1 MTWEQILKD
10 AIDLAKEKR
19 ELAEKIEK
27 AQQSVIEAMVSG
39 DAEKLAAAVK
49 DFASLVGGEEEVA
62 EELADAL
69 KEIPVADEQMAKSVW
84 SVMLERSGLL
94 GKAEKATSEKERSIR
109 HQIAQVVLKG
119 IFGAASTEEDEKVA
133 EEQLKEALEKAKSM
147 DEVINA
153 CRTYIMVKANREAQK
168 FGASGQFDEDVLK
181 ATREEVLRR
190 FRQAY
195 KKELRKEIEARLKA
209 GKDDRITKGLFELWA
224 KEYSKSADAEKVYQ
238 VLAKTR
244 DWELAEALLK
254 GGK

>member
-10 AIDLAKEKR
+10 AIEIAKEKK
-19 ELAEKIEK
+19 EFAEKIEK

-62 EELADAL
+62 EELVDAL
-69 KEIPVADEQMAKSVW
+69 KEVPVIDEQMAKSVW

-94 GKAEKATSEKERSIR
+94 SGAGSVSEKEKVIR
-109 HQIAQVVLKG
+109 RQIAQMVLKG

-153 CRTYIMVKANREAQK
+153 CRTYILVKANRKAQE
-168 FGASGQFDEDVLK
+168 FGVSGQFDEDVLE

-195 KKELRKEIEARLKA
+195 KEELRKEIEARLRA

-224 KEYSKSADAEKVYQ
+224 REYSKSADVEKVYQ

-244 DWELAEALLK
+244 DWELAEVLLK

>member
-1 MTWEQILKD
+1 MTWERILND
-10 AIDLAKEKR
+10 AINLAKEKK
-19 ELAEKIEK
+19 EIAEKLEK
-27 AQQSVIEAMVSG
+27 AQRSIIEAMVSG

-49 DFASLVGGEEEVA
+49 DFTSLVGGEEEVA
-62 EELADAL
+62 KELADAL

-94 GKAEKATSEKERSIR
+94 SGANSVSEKEKDIR
-109 HQIAQVVLKG
+109 RQIAQMVLKG
-119 IFGAASTEEDEKVA
+119 VFGAASTEEDEKVA
-133 EEQLKEALEKAKSM
+133 EEQLREALEKAQSM

-153 CRTYIMVKANREAQK
+153 CRTYIMVKANRKAQG
-168 FGASGQFDEDVLK
+168 FGVSGQFDEEVLE
-181 ATREEVLRR
+181 ATKEEVLKR
-190 FRQAY
+190 FREAY
-195 KKELRKEIEARLKA
+195 KEELRKEIEARLKA

-224 KEYSKSADAEKVYQ
+224 KEYGKSTDAEKVYQ

>member
-1 MTWEQILKD
+1 MSSEQILKD
-10 AIDLAKEKR
+10 AISHVNETKEH
-19 ELAEKIEK
+19 AEKIEK
-27 AQQSVIEAMVSG
+27 PQQSVIEAMVSG
-39 DAEKLAAAVK
+39 DAEKLATAVK

-69 KEIPVADEQMAKSVW
+69 KEVPVEDEQMAKSVW

-94 GKAEKATSEKERSIR
+94 SGANSVSEKEKDIR
-109 HQIAQVVLKG
+109 RQIAQMVLKG

-133 EEQLKEALEKAKSM
+133 EEQLREALEKAKSV

-153 CRTYIMVKANREAQK
+153 CRTYIMVKANRKAQE
-168 FGASGQFDEDVLK
+168 FGVSGQFDEDVLK
-181 ATREEVLRR
+181 ATKEEVLRR

-195 KKELRKEIEARLKA
+195 KEELRKEIEARLKA

-224 KEYSKSADAEKVYQ
+224 REYGKTANIEKVYQ

>member
-1 MTWEQILKD
+1 MTWERILD
-10 AIDLAKEKR
+10 SAINLAKERK
-19 ELAEKIEK
+19 ETAEALRK
-27 AQQSVIEAMVSG
+27 AERSVIEAMVAG

-49 DFASLVGGEEEVA
+49 EFASLVGGKEEVA

-69 KEIPVADEQMAKSVW
+69 KEIPIADERMAKSVW

-94 GKAEKATSEKERSIR
+94 GGLNLISEKEKDVRR
-109 HQIAQVVLKG
+109 QVAQMVLKG
-119 IFGAASTEEDEKVA
+119 IFGAVSTQEDEKVA
-133 EEQLKEALEKAKSM
+133 EEQLREALAKAKSM

-153 CRTYIMVKANREAQK
+153 CRAYIMVKANRKVQE
-168 FGASGQFDEDVLK
+168 FGVSGQFDNEVLE

-190 FRQAY
+190 FREAY

-209 GKDDRITKGLFELWA
+209 GKDDRVTKGLFELWA
-224 KEYSKSADAEKVYQ
+224 KEYGRSVDTAKAYR

-244 DWELAEALLK
+244 DWELVEALLK

>member
-1 MTWEQILKD
+1 MSWEQILKD
-10 AIDLAKEKR
+10 AINLAKEKK

-39 DAEKLAAAVK
+39 DAEKLATAVK
-49 DFASLVGGEEEVA
+49 DFVSWVGGEEEVA

-69 KEIPVADEQMAKSVW
+69 KEIPVVDEQMAKSVW

-94 GKAEKATSEKERSIR
+94 SGTNSVSEKEKDIR
-109 HQIAQVVLKG
+109 RQIAQMVLKG
-119 IFGAASTEEDEKVA
+119 IFGAASTEEDERVA
-133 EEQLKEALEKAKSM
+133 EEQLREALEKAKSV
-147 DEVINA
+147 DEVVNA
-153 CRTYIMVKANREAQK
+153 CRTYIMVKANRKAQE
-168 FGASGQFDEDVLK
+168 FGVSGQFDEDVLE

-224 KEYSKSADAEKVYQ
+224 REYGKSANVEKVYQ

>member
-1 MTWEQILKD
+1 MSWERILKD
-10 AIDLAKEKR
+10 AISLVKEKK

-39 DAEKLAAAVK
+39 NAEKLATAVK
-49 DFASLVGGEEEVA
+49 DFVSLVGGEEEVA

-69 KEIPVADEQMAKSVW
+69 KEVPVEDERMAKSVW

-94 GKAEKATSEKERSIR
+94 SGANSVSEKEKNIR
-109 HQIAQVVLKG
+109 RQIAQMVLKG

-133 EEQLKEALEKAKSM
+133 EEQLREALEKAKSM

-153 CRTYIMVKANREAQK
+153 CRTYVMVKANRKAQE
-168 FGASGQFDEDVLK
+168 FGISGQFDEDVLK

-224 KEYSKSADAEKVYQ
+224 REYGKTANIEKVYQ